1 MPLPRVLFRLLL
13 NSGLCINE
21 TLNLKI
27 SDGRLVEGTAKS
39 ARVIGQGDQERI
51 MPLPRKSGVTFEFRK
66 DLEK

>member
-13 NSGLCINE
+13 NSRLCISE
-21 TLNLKI
+21 TLDLKI

-51 MPLPRKSGVTFEFRK
+51 MPLPRKSGVLFEFRK